1 MLGGDLMLKIGDT
14 IQCADDEDMV
24 RVSTELAKEGI
35 FTDWPYIT
43 EPGKKKNLLVVTGV
57 EDGNT

>member
-1 MLGGDLMLKIGDT
+1 MLKKGDT

-35 FTDWPYIT
+35 FTDWPYIA
-43 EPGKKKNLLVVTGV
+43 EPGKKRNLLVVTGV
-57 EDGNT
+57 ENGNT